1 MNYTHEFFDELNGEA
16 IAVRNEVFVLEQ
28 GFKNEFDD
36 TDKSCTHLVLY
47 ANRVP
52 AAVGRLFKSG
62 EGVYTLGRI
71 AVRKAFRGM
80 GLGREVM
87 RLLEERARLEGA
99 ETAVVS
105 AQCRVRGFYE
115 SLGYEA
121 SGEVYLDEFCEHI
134 HMEKKLK

>member
-1 MNYTHEFFDELNGEA
+1 MNYTHEFFDELNGEV
-16 IAVRNEVFVLEQ
+16 IALRNEVFVLEQ
-28 GFKNEFDD
+28 GFKNEFDE

-52 AAVGRLFKSG
+52 VAVGRLFKSG

-87 RLLEERARLEGA
+87 RLLEERARLDGA
-99 ETAVVS
+99 ETTVVS
-105 AQCRVRGFYE
+105 AQCRARGFYE

-134 HMEKKLK
+134 HMEKKLI